1 MSLRKLILKN
11 IITIDDDDDDDDEH
25 CRNIAIVCF
34 HIVWLKETLK

>member
-11 IITIDDDDDDDDEH
+11 IITIYDDDDDDEH